1 MTISFRG
8 GCAAALVSATCSTT
22 GVRVREL
29 PYTDREAG
37 GTKVN
42 QPCDCHAQRRAA
54 TNVGAHWMFDDG
66 VNTCRRQNG
75 LPIWNCQ
82 VQKPWERHHSTAS
95 SRSDAPALRSI
106 RRRWFF
112 TVCSERYN
120 RDAISLLV
128 RPSLT
133 N

>member
-1 MTISFRG
+1 M
-8 GCAAALVSATCSTT
+8 
-22 GVRVREL
+22 REL
-29 PYTDREAG
+29 PYTDREAD

-42 QPCDCHAQRRAA
+42 QPCDYHAQRRQPQ
-54 TNVGAHWMFDDG
+54 TSEHTGCLMVGINSRAEAKQTAD
-66 VNTCRRQNG
+66 VER
-75 LPIWNCQ
+75 Q

-120 RDAISLLV
+120 RAAISLLV

>member
-1 MTISFRG
+1 M
-8 GCAAALVSATCSTT
+8 
-22 GVRVREL
+22 REL
-29 PYTDREAG
+29 PYTDREAD

-42 QPCDCHAQRRAA
+42 QPSDCHAQRRQPQTSEHTGCSMVELIRAEA
-54 TNVGAHWMFDDG
+54 KQTADVE
-66 VNTCRRQNG
+66 R
-75 LPIWNCQ
+75 Q

-120 RDAISLLV
+120 RAAISLLV